1 MKFCTED
8 DGRRF
13 YSRKLQYPSYRAHQ
27 KLFSYH
33 IYKPLHI
40 SNKAKFHSFFGK
52 FSHLKLKSA
61 PTQDKFLDFLQNE
74 FSHLKW
80 FQKAFFHWMG
90 GKRFAL
96 ARARMGTHP
105 HSMTKKLFG
114 NIMSVKIRFVK
125 SQGIYLES
133 GLISA

>member
-1 MKFCTED
+1 MMRKF
-8 DGRRF
+8 F
-13 YSRKLQYPSYRAHQ
+13 YERSLTSTLSNAPKIIFISHLEPLQ
-27 KLFSYH
+27 
-33 IYKPLHI
+33 I
-40 SNKAKFHSFFGK
+40 STKAKFHAFFGK
-52 FSHLKLKSA
+52 FSHFKLKSA

-105 HSMTKKLFG
+105 HSNEKKLFG
-114 NIMSVKIRFVK
+114 NILSVKIHFVK